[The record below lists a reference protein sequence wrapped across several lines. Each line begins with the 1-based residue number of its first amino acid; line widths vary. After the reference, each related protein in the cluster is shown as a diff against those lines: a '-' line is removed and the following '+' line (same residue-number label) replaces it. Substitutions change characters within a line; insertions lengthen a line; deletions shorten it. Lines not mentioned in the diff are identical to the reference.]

1 MDNTAF
7 IIWILSGIFCL
18 LSIITIIVQ
27 DIIDHRK
34 TKKKSKHKKRPPT
47 KSTEEIARENGIETR
62 EIK

>member
-7 IIWILSGIFCL
+7 IVWLIIGVLSLVGIA
-18 LSIITIIVQ
+18 TYIVLEV
-27 DIIDHRK
+27 IDRRQ